1 MACGRRSR
9 LPSHPSSGSERSL
22 TQPRRTAGQQRTDEA
37 RDVVIVGGGLI
48 GLLTAC
54 ELAERGARVLV
65 LEKDDIGFE
74 QSARSVAAV
83 NLPGG
88 APNSRSD
95 QILRT
100 SSEEWSTFEERWGC
114 VIDLN
119 SQGWHIVVADEA
131 DQNWLAI
138 DRATWNE
145 TAGYPES
152 ELLDADAARERF
164 PQFEG
169 PLLGLEVRHG
179 GHVDAVMVMTG
190 LRTVASRLG
199 VDIRIGVL
207 TTGFDCSGQTVTAV
221 RTRHGSIP
229 CGVVIVAGGV
239 WSPDLCDRLGFHI
252 PMQRVRAPAA
262 ETGPLPPHTIPG
274 FLRASTFGARQ
285 NRNGTVRIT
294 GGYRYSAM
302 LHDLSLR
309 DFRDLR
315 VWGTALWQNRKDVSF
330 RLNPRMLGAELA
342 CAWAGV
348 REGETLVPQGLNPS
362 SSPRDRRRQ
371 LDGLGQLVP
380 AVRGARIL
388 RAFAGIIDLIPDLQ
402 PVIGAIPGTDNGY
415 VSTGFSGHGYMYGPG
430 ACQALARLVIENDPG
445 TDLDPYQPERLEGK
459 LSMRQQIF

>member
-1 MACGRRSR
+1 MN
-9 LPSHPSSGSERSL
+9 H
-22 TQPRRTAGQQRTDEA
+22 RRTAA
-37 RDVVIVGGGLI
+37 APRDVVIVGGGLI

-54 ELAERGARVLV
+54 ELAERGASVLV

-88 APNSRSD
+88 EPSSRGN
-95 QILRT
+95 QILRS
-100 SSEEWSTFEERWGC
+100 SSEEWSTFEERWNC
-114 VIDLN
+114 PIDLN
-119 SQGWHIVVADEA
+119 DEGWHIVVSDQADE
-131 DQNWLAI
+131 DWLAI

-152 ELLDADAARERF
+152 ELLDAAAARERF
-164 PQFEG
+164 PQIEG

-199 VDIRIGVL
+199 VDVRIGALV
-207 TTGFDCSGQTVTAV
+207 TGFERAGETVTAV
-221 RTRHGSIP
+221 RTSDGSIP
-229 CGVVIVAGGV
+229 CEVVIVAAGV
-239 WSPDLCDRLGFHI
+239 WSPDLCDRLDFHI

-274 FLRASTFGARQ
+274 FVRASTFGARQ

-294 GGYRYSAM
+294 GGFRYSAM

-309 DFRDLR
+309 DFRDIR
-315 VWGTALWQNRKDVSF
+315 VWAPALWQNRKDVSF
-330 RLNPRMLGAELA
+330 RLNARMLGAELA
-342 CAWAGV
+342 SAWAGL
-348 REGETLVPQGLNPS
+348 REGSTRVPQGLNPS
-362 SSPRDRRRQ
+362 STPRDRQRQ

-388 RAFAGIIDLIPDLQ
+388 RAFAGIIDLVPDLQ

-430 ACQALARLVIENDPG
+430 ACQALARLIMENDAG
-445 TDLDPYQPERLEGK
+445 SDLAPYRPERLEGE

>member
-1 MACGRRSR
+1 MN
-9 LPSHPSSGSERSL
+9 
-22 TQPRRTAGQQRTDEA
+22 QPRPPTARNQRA
-37 RDVVIVGGGLI
+37 VGAHDVVIVGGGLI

-54 ELAERGARVLV
+54 ELAERGASVLV
-65 LEKDDIGFE
+65 VEKDDIGFE

-88 APNSRSD
+88 TANTRSN
-95 QILRT
+95 QMLRT

-114 VIDLN
+114 LIDLN
-119 SQGWHIVVADEA
+119 SEGWHIVVADEA
-131 DQNWLAI
+131 DQDWLGI

-164 PQFEG
+164 PQLEG

-179 GHVDAVMVMTG
+179 GHIDAVMVMSG
-190 LRTVASRLG
+190 LRTAASRLG
-199 VDIRIGVL
+199 VDVRIGVL
-207 TTGFDCSGQTVTAV
+207 TTGFECAGQTIKAV
-221 RTRHGSIP
+221 RTSNGSIS
-229 CGVVIVAGGV
+229 CGAAIVAAGV
-239 WSPDLCDRLGFHI
+239 WSPDLCDRLGLHI

-262 ETGPLPPHTIPG
+262 ETGPLPPQTIPG

-302 LHDLSLR
+302 LHDFSLR
-309 DFRDLR
+309 DFRDMRL
-315 VWGTALWQNRKDVSF
+315 WGAALWQNRKDVSF
-330 RLNPRMLGAELA
+330 RLNAKMLAAELA
-342 CAWAGV
+342 AASAGV
-348 REGETLVPQGLNPS
+348 REGETRVPQGLNPS

-371 LDGLGQLVP
+371 LDALGRLVP

-388 RAFAGIIDLIPDLQ
+388 RAFAGVIDLVPDLQ

-430 ACQALARLVIENDPG
+430 ACQALARLIVENDPG
-445 TDLDPYQPERLEGK
+445 MDLEPYRPERLEGK
-459 LSMRQQIF
+459 LSMREQIF

>member
-1 MACGRRSR
+1 
-9 LPSHPSSGSERSL
+9 
-22 TQPRRTAGQQRTDEA
+22 
-37 RDVVIVGGGLI
+37 VGGGLI

-54 ELAERGARVLV
+54 ELADRGARVLV

-88 APNSRSD
+88 VPNSRGN
-95 QILRT
+95 QILRA
-100 SSEEWSTFEERWGC
+100 SSDEWSTFEERWGC

-119 SQGWHIVVADEA
+119 SEGWHIVVANEA
-131 DQNWLAI
+131 DRNWLAI
-138 DRATWNE
+138 DRETWSE

-164 PQFEG
+164 PQMEG

-179 GHVDAVMVMTG
+179 GHVDAVMVMSG
-190 LRTVASRLG
+190 LRTVADRLG
-199 VDIRIGVL
+199 VDVRIGVL
-207 TTGFDCSGQTVTAV
+207 ATGFDRSGQKVTAV
-221 RTRHGSIP
+221 RTKHGSIP
-229 CGVVIVAGGV
+229 CSVVIVAAGV
-239 WSPDLCDRLGFHI
+239 WSPDLCGRLGFHI

-262 ETGPLPPHTIPG
+262 ETGPLPPHAIPG

-315 VWGTALWQNRKDVSF
+315 VWGAALWQNRKDVSL
-330 RLNPRMLGAELA
+330 RLSPRMLGAELA
-342 CAWAGV
+342 CALAGV
-348 REGETLVPQGLNPS
+348 REGATLVPQGLNPS

-388 RAFAGIIDLIPDLQ
+388 RSFAGVIDLIPDLQ

-415 VSTGFSGHGYMYGPG
+415 ISTGFSGHGYMYGPG
-430 ACQALARLVIENDPG
+430 ACQALARLIVERSPEL
-445 TDLDPYQPERLEGK
+445 DLEPYRPERLEGE

>member
-1 MACGRRSR
+1 VS
-9 LPSHPSSGSERSL
+9 
-22 TQPRRTAGQQRTDEA
+22 QPRRPAPHQRTVDA
-37 RDVVIVGGGLI
+37 HDVVIVGGGLI

-54 ELAERGARVLV
+54 ELAERGASVLV

-88 APNSRSD
+88 TANSRSN
-95 QILRT
+95 QMLRT

-114 VIDLN
+114 LIDLN
-119 SQGWHIVVADEA
+119 SEGWHIVVADEA
-131 DQNWLAI
+131 DQDWLAI

-199 VDIRIGVL
+199 VDVRIGVL
-207 TTGFDCSGQTVTAV
+207 TSGFDRSGQTVTAV
-221 RTRHGSIP
+221 RTSHGSIP
-229 CGVVIVAGGV
+229 CGVVIVAAGV
-239 WSPDLCDRLGFHI
+239 WSPDLCDRLGLHI

-262 ETGPLPPHTIPG
+262 ETGPLPPQTIPG

-309 DFRDLR
+309 DFRDIK
-315 VWGTALWQNRKDVSF
+315 VWGRALWQNRKDVSF
-330 RLNPRMLGAELA
+330 RVNASMLGAELA
-342 CAWAGV
+342 CMWAGV
-348 REGETLVPQGLNPS
+348 REGETRVPQGLNPS
-362 SSPRDRRRQ
+362 SSPRDRQRQ
-371 LDGLGQLVP
+371 LEGLGQLVP

-388 RAFAGIIDLIPDLQ
+388 RAFAGIIDLVPDLQ
-402 PVIGAIPGTDNGY
+402 PVIGAIPGTNNGY

-430 ACQALARLVIENDPG
+430 ACQALARLIVENDPG
-445 TDLDPYQPERLEGK
+445 IDLGPYRPGRLEGE